1 MRVFFF
7 LLFRLTFIL
16 TAFIQQTEDFV
27 KENRVKIKTKK
38 KAKMPKDDD
47 DKAVNIEM
55 IPNMLFRSH
64 FHSSISLITSKSAR
78 FSCQGMFDDGL
89 LLVMHCAYSCLVI
102 FVRVHVCVRFYRF
115 PMISICYY
123 LAPKIRDEQWISIS
137 MSS

>member
-38 KAKMPKDDD
+38 KAKMKKKPKDDD

-64 FHSSISLITSKSAR
+64 FHSSISLITSKSAS
-78 FSCQGMFDDGL
+78 FSCQGIFDDGL
-89 LLVMHCAYSCLVI
+89 LLVMHCACPCLVI
-102 FVRVHVCVRFYRF
+102 FVRAHVCVRFYRF
-115 PMISICYY
+115 LWFRFVTILPQ
-123 LAPKIRDEQWISIS
+123 K
-137 MSS
+137 

>member
-64 FHSSISLITSKSAR
+64 FHSSISLITSKSAS
-78 FSCQGMFDDGL
+78 FSCQGIFDDGL

-102 FVRVHVCVRFYRF
+102 FVRAHVCVRFYRF

-123 LAPKIRDEQWISIS
+123 LAPKIGDEQWISIS
-137 MSS
+137 VSS